1 MGEVWRAKDTRLER
15 EVAIKILPA
24 DFAANVQFKAR
35 FEREAKT
42 ISQLNHPNVCTLFDV
57 GEAVIPTSGAR
68 RDLLSADSS
77 PASRDRNDGSAT
89 TDGVTI
95 NFLIMELIEGESLA
109 DRLLKGALPLELVL
123 RHGAEIASALDA
135 AHRQGIVHRD
145 LKPGN
150 VMLTKSG
157 AKLLDFGLAKSG
169 PLLSSTSSVSQL
181 ADNPTEHK
189 PLTEQGTILGTFQYM
204 APEQLEGQDADARTD
219 IFAFGAVLYEMATGR
234 RAFQG
239 KNKTSLIA
247 AIVSST
253 PTPLSEIAPLTP
265 PALDHVIKKCL
276 AKDADDRWQS
286 IRDVADQ
293 LAWIGEAGSKAGE
306 AAPVLAKRK
315 TKLRVAWGLHAATA
329 LVTLAATL
337 GVVQAMK
344 QPPRVVRSTLLP
356 PDKTNFDSMS
366 GVLALSPDGRRAAFV
381 AGGDDGKK
389 MLWVR
394 SLDALTAQPLAGT
407 DGASFPFWSPDSRFI
422 AFYSGG
428 KLRKVDANGGPPQA
442 ICDAQSGR
450 GGAWNAEGRILFTPT
465 PTDVLYRVPAA
476 GGKPV
481 AVTVLDPKHDET
493 SHRHPS
499 FLPDGIH
506 FLFLI
511 EAGDKTDDP
520 ESGFGLWIGSLESKE
535 KTRLLS
541 TNSSARY
548 SRTGHVLFLRDRTLV
563 AQRFDAKS
571 LKLEGD
577 AVPVAENIAR
587 TLRWE
592 TPFSVSDTGLLAF
605 QAGAS
610 SDLSTLLLVARDGK
624 ELKAFGKQ
632 ADYRSPALSND
643 GRYIAASLV
652 DQATGKADIWVLDV
666 ERGTSTRLTFDP
678 ADEMAPI
685 WSPDDRYI
693 YFTSR
698 RQGKGDIFRKQS
710 SGIGAEEVVLADPE
724 WSMLMSLTADGKF
737 GGVMTQNVPGKTE
750 WDISLL
756 NVDERKSMVLL
767 QTPFS
772 ELNPKLSRDG
782 KWLAY
787 NASES
792 GRAEVYVQ
800 RLDGEGGKWQIS
812 TDGGT
817 RPRWSRDERELVFL
831 SPDSKL
837 MVVDMA
843 LGSIFKASVPRLF
856 MDPGIRPALG
866 YQYDLPD
873 DGSFVLVN
881 RAVDQAVV
889 EPVTL
894 VQNWTEG
901 LGK

>member
-15 EVAIKILPA
+15 EVAIKILPS

-57 GEAVIPTSGAR
+57 GHHEG
-68 RDLLSADSS
+68 
-77 PASRDRNDGSAT
+77 
-89 TDGVTI
+89 TD
-95 NFLIMELIEGESLA
+95 FLVMELIEGESLA
-109 DRLLKGALPLELVL
+109 DRLVKGALPLELVL

-204 APEQLEGQDADARTD
+204 APEQLEGQEADARTD
-219 IFAFGAVLYEMATGR
+219 IFSFGAVLYEMATGR

-293 LAWIGEAGSKAGE
+293 LQWIGEAGSKAGE

-315 TKLRVAWGLHAATA
+315 SKLRVAWGLHLATA
-329 LVTLAATL
+329 LLTLAATL
-337 GVVQAMK
+337 GVIHALK
-344 QPPRVVRSTLLP
+344 PPPRVVRSTILP
-356 PDKTNFDSMS
+356 PDKMKFDASS
-366 GVLALSPDGRRAAFV
+366 GILALSPDGRRATFI
-381 AGGDDGKK
+381 AGADGAKR

-407 DGASFPFWSPDSRFI
+407 EDATHPFWSPDSRFI
-422 AFYSGG
+422 AFFSGG
-428 KLRKVDANGGPPQA
+428 KLRKIDANGGPPQV
-442 ICDAQSGR
+442 ICDALSGR
-450 GGAWNAEGRILFTPT
+450 GGAWNAEGTILFTPN

-481 AVTVLDPKHDET
+481 AVTALDPKHDET

-499 FLPDGIH
+499 FLPDGVH
-506 FLFLI
+506 FIFLI
-511 EAGDKTDDP
+511 EAGDKADDP

-535 KTRLLS
+535 KTRLLA
-541 TNSSARY
+541 TNASARY
-548 SRTGHVLFLRDRTLV
+548 SKTGHILFLRDRTLV
-563 AQRFDAKS
+563 AQRFDAKA
-571 LKLEGD
+571 LKLED
-577 AVPVAENIAR
+577 EAVPVAENLAR
-587 TLRWE
+587 TIRWE
-592 TPFSVSDTGLLAF
+592 APFSVSDNGFLSF
-605 QAGAS
+605 QAGAN
-610 SDLSTLLLVARDGK
+610 SDLSKLILLDRDGK
-624 ELKAFGKQ
+624 ESQTLPKQ
-632 ADYRSPALSND
+632 ADYRNPVFSHD
-643 GRYIAASLV
+643 GRRIAAVIV
-652 DQATGKADIWVLDV
+652 DPATGKADIWVLDV

-678 ADEMAPI
+678 SDEMQPV

-710 SGIGAEEVVLADPE
+710 SGIGTEDVVLADSE
-724 WSMLMSLTADGKF
+724 WSMLLGLTADGKL
-737 GGVMTQNVPGKTE
+737 GGVMTQNVAGKTE

-756 NVDERKSMVLL
+756 NVDERKSTVLL

-772 ELNPKLSRDG
+772 EVNPMLSRDG

-787 NASES
+787 NSTES

-812 TDGGT
+812 TDGGN
-817 RPRWSRDERELVFL
+817 RPRWSRAERELVFV
-831 SPDSKL
+831 SPDFKL
-837 MVVDMA
+837 MLVDVE
-843 LGSIFKASVPRLF
+843 LGTNFKASVPRLF
-856 MDPGIRPALG
+856 MDPGIRQVLG
-866 YQYDLPD
+866 YQYDITN
-873 DGSFVLVN
+873 DGSRVMVS

-894 VQNWTEG
+894 VQNWAAS